1 MKIGR
6 NSPCP
11 CGSGLKYKKCCLN
24 KTEEQKLGEAISASM
39 LNIKNEARIK
49 RCLHPKQDECQG
61 KIVKA
66 HAIQNNRILNKLAEN
81 GMVVTLDGA
90 LHYVFKHQTL
100 KGVAL
105 LQPLQD
111 FVLTTIKLFFK
122 ISRIESLLEMKSNYS
137 Y

>member
-11 CGSGLKYKKCCLN
+11 CGSGIKYKKCCLN
-24 KTEEQKLGEAISASM
+24 KTEDQRLGEAISASM

-61 KIVKA
+61 KIIKA

-81 GMVVTLDGA
+81 GMVVTLDGS
-90 LHYVFKHQTL
+90 
-100 KGVAL
+100 
-105 LQPLQD
+105 
-111 FVLTTIKLFFK
+111 
-122 ISRIESLLEMKSNYS
+122 SRYILDRKSTRLNS
-137 Y
+137 SH